1 MGYNTGD
8 ERPVNIPLLPV
19 LAVVFAAALVRA
31 TFGFG
36 DALVGMPLLA
46 LWVPLRVA
54 TPLMALIAP
63 VLSLA
68 LLFREWRHI
77 NLRGVMRLIVST
89 VIGIPFG
96 LLLLKKVDESL
107 INLGLAAVIILFAAY
122 NLIRPGLLRLRTD
135 RAAPVFGFIAGILG
149 AAYNT
154 NGPPVVVY
162 GALRGWPPEAF
173 RATLQGYF
181 LPTGLAILIGQ
192 GIAGLWAKPVVTT
205 FLASLPAV
213 FLAVVLGRALGRR
226 IPAAKFRGA
235 VHVLMLALG
244 LVLMIKTIS

>member
-1 MGYNTGD
+1 M
-8 ERPVNIPLLPV
+8 NIPLLPI
-19 LAVVFAAALVRA
+19 LAIIFAAALARA

-36 DALVGMPLLA
+36 DALVAMPLLA

-54 TPLMALIAP
+54 TPLMAMVGP

-68 LLFREWRHI
+68 LLYREWRHLD
-77 NLRGVMRLIVST
+77 LRSMMRLIVST
-89 VIGIPFG
+89 VAGIPVG
-96 LLLLKKVDESL
+96 LLLLKRVDEKPIDL
-107 INLGLAAVIILFAAY
+107 VLAAVIILFAAY
-122 NLIRPGLLRLRTD
+122 NLLRPGLLRLRTE

-149 AAYNT
+149 AATNT

-181 LPTGLAILIGQ
+181 LPTGLAILVGQ
-192 GIAGLWAKPVVTT
+192 GIAGLWTGPVVAV

-213 FLAVVLGRALGRR
+213 LLAVVLGRALGRR
-226 IPAAKFRGA
+226 IPAAKFRSA
-235 VHVLMLALG
+235 VYVLMLALG
-244 LVLMIKTIS
+244 LVLLIKTIS

>member
-1 MGYNTGD
+1 M
-8 ERPVNIPLLPV
+8 NIPLVPV

-46 LWVPLRVA
+46 LWVPLRAA
-54 TPLMALIAP
+54 TPLVAMVAP

-68 LLFREWRHI
+68 LLTREWRHL
-77 NLRGVMRLIVST
+77 NLRGAVRLIVST
-89 VIGIPFG
+89 VVGIPFG
-96 LLLLKKVDESL
+96 LLLLKRVDESL
-107 INLGLAAVIILFAAY
+107 INLVLAAVIILFAAY
-122 NLIRPGLLRLRTD
+122 NLLRPGLLRLRTE
-135 RAAPVFGFIAGILG
+135 RTAPVFGFIAGILG

-154 NGPPVVVY
+154 NGPPIVIY
-162 GALRGWPPEAF
+162 GALRGWPPETF

-192 GIAGLWAKPVVTT
+192 GIAGLWTKPVVTT
-205 FLASLPAV
+205 FLASLPVV
-213 FLAVVLGRALGRR
+213 FLAVVLGGALGRR
-226 IPAAKFRGA
+226 IPEARFRSA
-235 VHVLMLALG
+235 VYVLMLALG

>member
-1 MGYNTGD
+1 M
-8 ERPVNIPLLPV
+8 NIPLLPV
-19 LAVVFAAALVRA
+19 LAIVFAAAFVRA

-54 TPLMALIAP
+54 TPLMAMVAP

-68 LLFREWRHI
+68 LLCQEWRHI
-77 NLRGVMRLIVST
+77 DLRSARRLIAST
-89 VIGIPFG
+89 LVGIPFG
-96 LLLLKKVDESL
+96 LFLLKRVDEKPIDL
-107 INLGLAAVIILFAAY
+107 VLAAVIILFAAY
-122 NLIRPGLLRLRTD
+122 NLLRPGLLRLRTE
-135 RAAPVFGFIAGILG
+135 RAAPVFGFIAGVLG

-162 GALRGWPPEAF
+162 GALRGWRPEAF

-192 GIAGLWAKPVVTT
+192 GIAGLWTGPVVAA
-205 FLASLPAV
+205 FLASLPATL
-213 FLAVVLGRALGRR
+213 LAVVLGGALGRR
-226 IPAAKFRGA
+226 IPAAKFRSA
-235 VHVLMLALG
+235 VYVLMLALG
-244 LVLMIKTIS
+244 FVLLIKTI